1 MTDYDRLLDLIAK
14 LRAAKIHFTNTSV
27 RDDAI
32 MLEVAVPGEHW
43 EIELMQSGAIET
55 EKYKS
60 DGTIHD
66 ESALSDLFERF
77 KD

>member
-1 MTDYDRLLDLIAK
+1 MTDYDRLLDLISK
-14 LRAAKIHFTNTSV
+14 LRAAKIHFTITSV

-43 EIELMQSGAIET
+43 EIELMQSGAIEI
-55 EKYKS
+55 EKFKS